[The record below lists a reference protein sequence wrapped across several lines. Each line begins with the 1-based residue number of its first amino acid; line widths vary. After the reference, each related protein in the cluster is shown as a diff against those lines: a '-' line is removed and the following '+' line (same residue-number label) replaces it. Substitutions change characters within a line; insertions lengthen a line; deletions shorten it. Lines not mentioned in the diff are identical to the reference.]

1 MPGPSRSSLKARRVP
16 GSARTG
22 ATAVAMA
29 RRMSDRASRRFV
41 SSTQSRIPVGSLQA
55 SPASRMLQTIKG
67 VDSDLS
73 QSIIATT
80 TTNAGI
86 DVLNLIVPGSGS
98 WNRVGRKTVCKSV
111 RIKGNLLWAN
121 VPTFATGQGM
131 ITTAVRGV
139 LVWDNAPTGTIPTYD
154 TIFGS
159 TLQAGTEQVTSIF
172 DPVKYDGMERF
183 RVIREWCWEE
193 PPVTVPAFGTGP
205 NMQATVCIDEYVKL
219 PGGGLVSNYSG
230 QSSPQTIADISSG
243 ALYLIWRTTSST
255 AGGSV
260 TLDAMARL
268 RYYD

>member
-1 MPGPSRSSLKARRVP
+1 MPGPSRSSLKARRIP

-29 RRMSDRASRRFV
+29 KRMSQRQGRRDM
-41 SSTQSRIPVGSLQA
+41 SRIPVGSLQA

-67 VDSDLS
+67 VDSDIS

-131 ITTAVRGV
+131 IQTAVRGV
-139 LVWDNAPTGTIPTYD
+139 LVWDNQPTGTIPTFD
-154 TIFGS
+154 VIFGS

-230 QSSPQTIADISSG
+230 QSSPQTIADIASG
-243 ALYLIWRTTSST
+243 ALYLLWRTTSST